1 MKSKPAD
8 KNYCVGK
15 CRGCE
20 EVFSGVPLVGV
31 SMFCPPLLGVP
42 ERLRAHVNGCE
53 KVRALGLWEK
63 TEESKPK
70 KQKVQAVLNFGAQTF
85 KVFVLCVAFCHHI
98 LSFQVDELDRQVGRM
113 VYATNS
119 AFRIVE
125 NKEFLALMQLVRPGI
140 KIPSR
145 RFQGSVGFS

>member
-1 MKSKPAD
+1 MP
-8 KNYCVGK
+8 
-15 CRGCE
+15 
-20 EVFSGVPLVGV
+20 
-31 SMFCPPLLGVP
+31 PPLLGVP

-145 RFQGSVGFS
+145 RFQGSVGFSLVFFWGVMGVSTQLCQRHRWSYPDERL